1 MGKIVS
7 ILRQSKLLNVIFI
20 CQIFLS
26 FHYYLIIYIN
36 SSFLDQFFTETQ
48 ISSLYI
54 IGSVLSIF
62 VLLNIS
68 KLLKK
73 IGNYKTTL
81 YGIALEMISILGLT
95 LSSNP
100 FLIALYFTITQIV
113 NLTILFNLDIFLESL
128 STKEE
133 DTGSIRSIYLTVSN
147 ITLVIAPTIAS
158 FLIIQDTYWRVYATS
173 FLFIIPLY
181 IFIKRYFKDYK
192 DTTEKHI
199 KIRETIK
206 EYLREKKLYNIF
218 IIYFLLQFFY
228 AFMVV
233 YTPIYLR
240 NIGFAWSEIGI
251 MFTIMLLPFVIFQ
264 IPVGNLADN
273 KYGEKEFMTIG
284 LIIIGLATMS
294 MGFITTQSF
303 IIWTSLLFMSRVGA
317 SILEIT
323 ADSYFFKQV
332 NQEKTNLIGFYRIA
346 RPLSFVVAPIVTTI
360 ASQFIPLQ
368 YTFLVMGAFMIIGV
382 KYSLSIIDSR

>member
-7 ILRQSKLLNVIFI
+7 ILKQSKLLNVIFI

-48 ISSLYI
+48 ISSIYI

-81 YGIALEMISILGLT
+81 YGIVLEMIAILGLALT
-95 LSSNP
+95 SNP
-100 FLIALYFTITQIV
+100 FLVALYFTITQIV

-181 IFIKRYFKDYK
+181 IFIKRYFKGYK
-192 DTTEKHI
+192 DAIEKHI
-199 KIRETIK
+199 KIKETIK
-206 EYLREKKLYNIF
+206 EYLSEKKLYNIF

-284 LIIIGLATMS
+284 LIIIGLATMF

-303 IIWTSLLFMSRVGA
+303 IIWTTLLFMSRVGA

-346 RPLSFVVAPIVTTI
+346 RPLSFVVAPIVTTV
-360 ASQFIPLQ
+360 ASQFISLQ
-368 YTFLVMGAFMIIGV
+368 YTFLVIGAFMIIGV